1 MNCQCVDHKRKVETS
16 HAKPTSHCRGVL
28 RRVTFIQGLTEG
40 TCSGWDV
47 KARGQVGLLE
57 RLLWSLY
64 TLGLVL
70 INKLLWNYRS
80 KRADEGL
87 TRHSLLLAYLRIAD

>member
-1 MNCQCVDHKRKVETS
+1 M
-16 HAKPTSHCRGVL
+16 
-28 RRVTFIQGLTEG
+28 TFIQGLTEG

-57 RLLWSLY
+57 RLQYSLY

-70 INKLLWNYRS
+70 LSKLLWNYRS
-80 KRADEGL
+80 KLADEGL
-87 TRHSLLLAYLRIAD
+87 TRRSLLLAYLRAAD

>member
-1 MNCQCVDHKRKVETS
+1 M
-16 HAKPTSHCRGVL
+16 
-28 RRVTFIQGLTEG
+28 TFVQGLSEG

-57 RLLWSLY
+57 QLLRSLY

-70 INKLLWNYRS
+70 LSNLLQSYRS
-80 KRADEGL
+80 NLADEEV
-87 TRHSLLLAYLRIAD
+87 TRHSLLLAYLRVAD

>member
-1 MNCQCVDHKRKVETS
+1 M
-16 HAKPTSHCRGVL
+16 
-28 RRVTFIQGLTEG
+28 TFIQGPTED

-57 RLLWSLY
+57 RLLQSLY

-70 INKLLWNYRS
+70 LTKLLRNYQS
-80 KRADEGL
+80 KRDDEGL
-87 TRHSLLLAYLRIAD
+87 TCRSLLLAYLRAAD

>member
-1 MNCQCVDHKRKVETS
+1 M
-16 HAKPTSHCRGVL
+16 
-28 RRVTFIQGLTEG
+28 TFVQGLTEG
-40 TCSGWDV
+40 TCSGWNV

-57 RLLWSLY
+57 RLQYSLY

-70 INKLLWNYRS
+70 LSKLLRNYRS

-87 TRHSLLLAYLRIAD
+87 TRRSLLLAYLRAAD

>member
-1 MNCQCVDHKRKVETS
+1 M
-16 HAKPTSHCRGVL
+16 
-28 RRVTFIQGLTEG
+28 TFIQGLTEE

-57 RLLWSLY
+57 RLQYSLY

-70 INKLLWNYRS
+70 LSKLLRNYRS
-80 KRADEGL
+80 KLADEGL
-87 TRHSLLLAYLRIAD
+87 TCRSLLLAYLRVAD

>member
-1 MNCQCVDHKRKVETS
+1 MLNSQ
-16 HAKPTSHCRGVL
+16 A
-28 RRVTFIQGLTEG
+28 QGGDKSRQTHQSLQRALELGAFMQGSLEG

-57 RLLWSLY
+57 RLQYSLY

-70 INKLLWNYRS
+70 LSKLLRNYIS
-80 KRADEGL
+80 KLADEGL
-87 TRHSLLLAYLRIAD
+87 TRRSLLLAYLRAAD

>member
-1 MNCQCVDHKRKVETS
+1 M
-16 HAKPTSHCRGVL
+16 
-28 RRVTFIQGLTEG
+28 TFIQGLTEG

-57 RLLWSLY
+57 RLPRSLY

-70 INKLLWNYRS
+70 LSNLLRNYRS
-80 KRADEGL
+80 NHADEEV
-87 TRHSLLLAYLRIAD
+87 TRCSLLLAYLGVAD

>member
-1 MNCQCVDHKRKVETS
+1 M
-16 HAKPTSHCRGVL
+16 
-28 RRVTFIQGLTEG
+28 TFVQGLTEE

-57 RLLWSLY
+57 RLLRSLY
-64 TLGLVL
+64 TLVLVL
-70 INKLLWNYRS
+70 LSKLLRNYRS

-87 TRHSLLLAYLRIAD
+87 TRRSLLLAYLRVAD

>member
-1 MNCQCVDHKRKVETS
+1 M
-16 HAKPTSHCRGVL
+16 
-28 RRVTFIQGLTEG
+28 TFIQGLTEE

-57 RLLWSLY
+57 RLLQSLY

-70 INKLLWNYRS
+70 LSNLLRNHRS

-87 TRHSLLLAYLRIAD
+87 TRRSLLLAYLGVID

>member
-1 MNCQCVDHKRKVETS
+1 M
-16 HAKPTSHCRGVL
+16 
-28 RRVTFIQGLTEG
+28 TFIQGLTEE

-57 RLLWSLY
+57 RLRYSLY

-70 INKLLWNYRS
+70 LSKLPRNYKG

-87 TRHSLLLAYLRIAD
+87 TCRSLLLAYL

>member
-1 MNCQCVDHKRKVETS
+1 M
-16 HAKPTSHCRGVL
+16 
-28 RRVTFIQGLTEG
+28 TFMQGLTEG

-57 RLLWSLY
+57 QLLWSLY

-70 INKLLWNYRS
+70 LSNLLRNYRS
-80 KRADEGL
+80 KLADEGL

>member
-1 MNCQCVDHKRKVETS
+1 M
-16 HAKPTSHCRGVL
+16 
-28 RRVTFIQGLTEG
+28 TFVQGLTEE

-57 RLLWSLY
+57 QLQYSLY

-70 INKLLWNYRS
+70 LSKLLQNYRS
-80 KRADEGL
+80 KLADEGL
-87 TRHSLLLAYLRIAD
+87 TRRSLLLAYLRAAD

>member
-1 MNCQCVDHKRKVETS
+1 M
-16 HAKPTSHCRGVL
+16 
-28 RRVTFIQGLTEG
+28 TFIQGLTEG

-57 RLLWSLY
+57 RLQYSLY

-70 INKLLWNYRS
+70 LTKLSRS
-80 KRADEGL
+80 CKSKLPYKGVTHR
-87 TRHSLLLAYLRIAD
+87 SLLLAYLGVTD

>member
-1 MNCQCVDHKRKVETS
+1 M
-16 HAKPTSHCRGVL
+16 
-28 RRVTFIQGLTEG
+28 TFIQGLTER

-57 RLLWSLY
+57 RLQYSLY

-70 INKLLWNYRS
+70 LSKLLQNYRS
-80 KRADEGL
+80 KLADEGL
-87 TRHSLLLAYLRIAD
+87 TLRSLLLAYLRAAY